1 MRTAVL
7 ACLIGLWTSAPAY
20 AADSIAGLWLTQP
33 DRKDLT
39 SHIKVELCGDGYCG
53 TVLRAFDSTG
63 TQVTTANVGKRLFW
77 DMKPMGDGS
86 YGGGEAF
93 VPLINATTRN
103 VTLVLSGDELS
114 VEGRIGPMRGAQVWT
129 RLE

>member
-7 ACLIGLWTSAPAY
+7 ACLIGLWTSSPAY
-20 AADSIAGLWLTQP
+20 AADSITGLWLTQP
-33 DRKDLT
+33 DRKDLI
-39 SHIKVELCGDGYCG
+39 SHIKVEPCGSGFCG

-63 TQVTTANVGKRLFW
+63 AQVTTANVGRQLFW

-93 VPLINATTRN
+93 VPLINATTKK
-103 VTLVLSGDELS
+103 VTLVLDGDQLR
-114 VEGRIGPMRGAQVWT
+114 VEGRIGPVRGAQVWT